1 MKAFFNRFNR
11 ATKDKLSDAS
21 PKDADGTRLYSKEKL
36 QLPPLPDWPP
46 QQQQQ
51 RPGGT
56 PSSLASTKP
65 LPELSSRPLPPID
78 DPPSPYPDFGS
89 VNTTPDRPPLSDVAE
104 EDPSDANVSTRTS
117 AAKPPDPDSTGRSSR
132 KATNGSVNTSGGN
145 SDIQKKV
152 AFISPPPT
160 PSGLNATLPSVAEST
175 AVTKTPVSRFQGT
188 HGKDAR
194 GSTSSAASASR
205 TDVGSTSKA
214 SMSTAKG
221 GPTST
226 RSATSPFPQKSAG
239 DGASIHP
246 SVRSNTPFSQR
257 SGAASTTNVA
267 PAASWSEATEED
279 LVSNLGP
286 RERTRQE
293 VLFEIVCSEER

>member
-11 ATKDKLSDAS
+11 ATKDRLADAS
-21 PKDADGTRLYSKEKL
+21 PRDAESTRLPASYSKEKL

-56 PSSLASTKP
+56 PSSFASTKP

-78 DPPSPYPDFGS
+78 DPPSPYS
-89 VNTTPDRPPLSDVAE
+89 VNTSPDRPPLSDVAE
-104 EDPSDANVSTRTS
+104 EDPSDSIVATRTTS
-117 AAKPPDPDSTGRSSR
+117 GRPADPDSTGRSSR
-132 KATNGSVNTSGGN
+132 KAGNGSVNTSGGN

-160 PSGLNATLPSVAEST
+160 PSGLNATLPSVSEST
-175 AVTKTPVSRFQGT
+175 AATKTPVSRFQGT

-221 GPTST
+221 TST
-226 RSATSPFPQKSAG
+226 RSATSPFPQKSAP

-246 SVRSNTPFSQR
+246 SMRSNTPFSQR

>member
-11 ATKDKLSDAS
+11 GTKDKPSDAS
-21 PKDADGTRLYSKEKL
+21 QKESDSSRLPASYSREKL
-36 QLPPLPDWPP
+36 QLPPLPEWPP
-46 QQQQQ
+46 QQQ
-51 RPGGT
+51 RSGGT
-56 PSSLASTKP
+56 PSSFASTKP
-65 LPELSSRPLPPID
+65 LPELSSRPLPAID
-78 DPPSPYPDFGS
+78 EPLVSPFPDFGS
-89 VNTTPDRPPLSDVAE
+89 VNTAPDRPPLSDVAE
-104 EDPSDANVSTRTS
+104 EEPLDSNVVTRTTS
-117 AAKPPDPDSTGRSSR
+117 ARPDPDSTGRSSR
-132 KATNGSVNTSGGN
+132 KAANGSVNTAGGN
-145 SDIQKKV
+145 SDVQKKV

-175 AVTKTPVSRFQGT
+175 AVTKTPVSRFQSA

-221 GPTST
+221 TST
-226 RSATSPFPQKSAG
+226 RSATSPFPQKVAG

-246 SVRSNTPFSQR
+246 SIRSNTPFSQR